1 MYLNDRVTIQ
11 DILLDPDNSYLEILI
26 GSGFQSDPG

>member
-1 MYLNDRVTIQ
+1 MNDWVKIH
-11 DILLDPDNSYLEILI
+11 DILLDPDNSYLEILN

>member
-1 MYLNDRVTIQ
+1 MNDGVTIQ
-11 DILLDPDNSYLEILI
+11 DILLDPENSYLEILN